1 MKRLESLRRN
11 FEKDDRFF
19 KEYINFMEEL
29 MEKGYARK
37 CDGKGPDGKTWYV
50 PHIGVLNNNKGC
62 CFLLQ
67 FSI

>member
-1 MKRLESLRRN
+1 
-11 FEKDDRFF
+11 
-19 KEYINFMEEL
+19 